1 MHMKTLKQIRES
13 KFLTQKELGELAGI
27 SFITINRIETGKQK
41 PTFKSIRKIAQALK
55 IEPGEIDFSK

>member
-1 MHMKTLKQIRES
+1 MYMKTLKQIRES

-55 IEPGEIDFSK
+55 IEPGEIDFLR

>member
-1 MHMKTLKQIRES
+1 MKTLKQIRES

-55 IEPGEIDFSK
+55 IEPGEIDFLR